1 MGQGALMEPSLEPSR
16 AEPGADARFVS
27 VVVPVVERADDV
39 VELYR
44 SFAAELERRGEEH
57 EFVLV
62 FDGGFTPPAELVALS
77 QERSNLRLLR
87 FARSFGETAALRLG
101 IERTRGDVI
110 LTLPAYFQVTP
121 EGVTLL
127 LASLTEDT
135 DLVVANRWPRID
147 SWLNRLQSVAFNR
160 MIAGVTDRP
169 FHDIACGVR
178 VMRRG
183 VAEGLPLYGDLH
195 RFIPALALREGFR
208 VTEVAVPQ
216 HPRNARTRLYG
227 PGVYARRLLDIAA
240 FFFLAKF
247 TEKPL
252 RFFGLVGS
260 AFFAAGAITS
270 LVLLVNRLQGQG
282 IANRPLLLLAVLL
295 LALGVQLMGLGLVGE
310 IIVHLRAPHRRA
322 YRVRE
327 RTHSAGSEQAHSAG
341 SGQAHSAGSG
351 QAHSTGSGLP

>member
-1 MGQGALMEPSLEPSR
+1 MGQGALMEPILQPSR
-16 AEPGADARFVS
+16 AAGADARFVS

-39 VELYR
+39 TELYR
-44 SFAAELERRGEEH
+44 SFAAELDARGEEY
-57 EFVLV
+57 EFVFV
-62 FDGGFTPPAELVALS
+62 FDGGFTPPAELVTLS
-77 QERSNLRLLR
+77 QQRDTLRLLR
-87 FARSFGETAALRLG
+87 FARTFGETAALRLG
-101 IERTRGDVI
+101 IERSRGDVI

-121 EGVTLL
+121 AGVGTLL
-127 LASLTEDT
+127 AALTDEA
-135 DLVVANRWPRID
+135 DLVVANRSPRID

-160 MIAGVTDRP
+160 MIAGVTDRR

-178 VMRRG
+178 VMRRT

-195 RFIPALALREGFR
+195 RFIPALALREGYR

-216 HPRNARTRLYG
+216 HPGNARTRLYG

-260 AFFAAGAITS
+260 GFFAAGAITS
-270 LVLLVNRLQGQG
+270 VVLVVARLQGQG

-295 LALGVQLMGLGLVGE
+295 LALGVQLLGLGLVGE

-327 RTHSAGSEQAHSAG
+327 RAGPAGSEQARSAG
-341 SGQAHSAGSG
+341 SGQ
-351 QAHSTGSGLP
+351 P

>member
-1 MGQGALMEPSLEPSR
+1 MGQDALMEPILRPSR
-16 AEPGADARFVS
+16 AGIDARFVS
-27 VVVPVVERADDV
+27 VIVPVVERADDLT
-39 VELYR
+39 ELYR
-44 SFAAELERRGEEH
+44 SFSAVLDAQGEEY
-57 EFVLV
+57 EFVFV
-62 FDGGFTPPAELVALS
+62 FDGGFAPPAELLALS
-77 QERSNLRLLR
+77 QQHDGIRLLR
-87 FARSFGETAALRLG
+87 FARTFGETAALRLG
-101 IERTRGDVI
+101 IQRSRGDVI

-121 EGVTLL
+121 EGVATL
-127 LASLTEDT
+127 LASLNEET

-147 SWLNRLQSVAFNR
+147 GWLNRVQSVAFNR

-178 VMRRG
+178 AMRRT

-195 RFIPALALREGFR
+195 RFIPALALREGYR
-208 VTEVAVPQ
+208 VAEVAVPQ
-216 HPRNARTRLYG
+216 HPGNARTRLYR

-260 AFFAAGAITS
+260 GFFAAGAVTS
-270 LVLLVNRLQGQG
+270 VVLLVSRLQGQG

-295 LALGVQLMGLGLVGE
+295 LALGVQLLGLGLVGE

-327 RTHSAGSEQAHSAG
+327 RTNSDGPTA
-341 SGQAHSAGSG
+341 SGQA
-351 QAHSTGSGLP
+351 